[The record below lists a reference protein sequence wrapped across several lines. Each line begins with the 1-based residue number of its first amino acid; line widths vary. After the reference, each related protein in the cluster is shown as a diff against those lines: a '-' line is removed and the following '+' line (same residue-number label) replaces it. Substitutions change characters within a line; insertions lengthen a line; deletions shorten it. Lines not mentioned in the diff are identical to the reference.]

1 MPKPK
6 RTVLFI
12 TILAMMLA
20 VASCTSDGDGGADD
34 ANDGETSDE
43 AAADGE
49 TSSDAAGSR
58 LESVISSGTLRV
70 AVLPDFPPYS
80 VQNASGEFEGYE
92 IDIANELAEA
102 LGVELELV
110 STDGASRLPLL
121 NSNRVDVNI
130 SSWTATNERAK
141 AVGYTIPYFAAGASV
156 LYSVDSPIESYDDL
170 AGKSVSVARGSTNDT
185 IMTQDFPDTEIVRFE
200 TIADAIAALRA
211 GQVDAAVEGRAT
223 VIQEAERDDNLEA
236 IDEPPLRPSLISMG
250 APQGD
255 QVWINYLDNFIRNLN
270 SSGTNADLYRK
281 WLDDDLSELI
291 PYQ

>member
-1 MPKPK
+1 MPRPK
-6 RTVLFI
+6 KRVFFI
-12 TILAMMLA
+12 TLLAMMIV
-20 VASCTSDGDGGADD
+20 VAGCTSDGDNGDG
-34 ANDGETSDE
+34 DGET
-43 AAADGE
+43 A
-49 TSSDAAGSR
+49 DAAGEDGDSSGATGSR
-58 LESVISSGTLRV
+58 LESVISSGTIRV

-80 VQNASGEFEGYE
+80 VQNASGDFEGYE
-92 IDIANELAEA
+92 IDIANELAAA
-102 LGVELELV
+102 LDVDLELV

-156 LYSVDSPIESYDDL
+156 LYSVDNPIASYEDL
-170 AGKSVSVARGSTNDT
+170 AGLSVSVARGSTNDT
-185 IMTQDFPDTEIVRFE
+185 IMTQDFPDTEVVRFE

-211 GQVDAAVEGRAT
+211 GQVDAAIEGRAT
-223 VIQEAERDDNLEA
+223 VVQEAEGDDSLEA
-236 IDEPPLRPSLISMG
+236 IDAPPLRPSFISMG

-270 SSGTNADLYRK
+270 SSGTNAELYRK
-281 WLDDDLSELI
+281 WLNDDLSELI

>member
-6 RTVLFI
+6 TRFLFI
-12 TILAMMLA
+12 SILALIIA
-20 VASCTSDGDGGADD
+20 VAGCTSDDD
-34 ANDGETSDE
+34 ND
-43 AAADGE
+43 AADGNGE
-49 TSSDAAGSR
+49 ASDAAGGSR

-92 IDIANELAEA
+92 VDVANELAEA
-102 LGVELELV
+102 LDVELELV

-121 NSNRVDVNI
+121 NANRVDVSI

-156 LYSVDSPIESYDDL
+156 LYSIDNPIESYDEL
-170 AGKSVSVARGSTNDT
+170 AGLSVSVARGSTNDT

-270 SSGTNADLYRK
+270 ASGTNADLYRE

-291 PYQ
+291 Q